1 MGIVSNRWDS
11 QRDQKLYGAAYF
23 LNPKRFFEL
32 KSDLANRRLCT
43 KLRHMFNEVLWKMVP
58 DEAKQSKISSQSDD
72 YVREEGECFSSK
84 LAQADKTK
92 KNPHKHPLFLFVFCF
107 NLARCKCI
115 NLPFLAVLWWSA
127 YGGLAFELQ
136 TLAKHIVSLCCS
148 TSGCER
154 NWMPLLVIIL
164 CKNNFNQI

>member
-92 KNPHKHPLFLFVFCF
+92 KNPCKHPLFLFFFVSIWLGVSVSTC
-107 NLARCKCI
+107 L
-115 NLPFLAVLWWSA
+115 FLLFF
-127 YGGLAFELQ
+127 GGQLMEA
-136 TLAKHIVSLCCS
+136 
-148 TSGCER
+148 
-154 NWMPLLVIIL
+154 LLL
-164 CKNNFNQI
+164 SSKL